1 MGNWWNDNWHGQTT
15 VLGDKPATLPH
26 GPPQVPYTMSW
37 GQTRSS
43 TAKTGR
49 LKARVMKRLLYSVD
63 SQPAAELC
71 HYALYFQQQFTFLTV
86 K

>member
-1 MGNWWNDNWHGQTT
+1 MGTPLYQGY
-15 VLGDKPATLPH
+15 KPATLPH
-26 GPPQVPYTMSW
+26 GPPQIPYTLSW

-43 TAKTGR
+43 TTKTGR
-49 LKARVMKRLLYSVD
+49 LKAVVMTRPLYSVN
-63 SQPAAELC
+63 SQPATELC